1 MQAQT
6 FTHEAWLSSAHISDI
21 ASQQEPPSILRLNRH
36 WKDPNGKL
44 PLPANTQK
52 YFNEDCKTF
61 HLYITAWP
69 HPHQTHVW
77 GTNRKESW
85 WKVTRY
91 QMLYKN
97 TVGGRWGEGRTRGE
111 SYVTTPKGTRPL
123 NQWQRAA
130 HSSHLSAKRG
140 GDPSKAKKK
149 KKGVMAKMKSTSIA
163 RSLWVKV
170 NAMMMEEVLL
180 CFYTKYMYICVY
192 STYTAYILHAINAK
206 VQDCFY

>member
-149 KKGVMAKMKSTSIA
+149 KK
-163 RSLWVKV
+163 RSDGE
-170 NAMMMEEVLL
+170 NEEHKYSSLSLSQSQCHDDGRSASLL
-180 CFYTKYMYICVY
+180 LYKIYVYMCV
-192 STYTAYILHAINAK
+192 
-206 VQDCFY
+206 